1 MTVRASAQGASF
13 SMRGQMYREDYLNG
27 RAREKVMCRRD
38 CLRNLDTPFVRQE
51 APADDNE
58 VCLLEC

>member
-27 RAREKVMCRRD
+27 RAREKVRASRGLVD
-38 CLRNLDTPFVRQE
+38 VKPRE
-51 APADDNE
+51 
-58 VCLLEC
+58 